1 MPEFTKIKVST
12 DQHAFETSLAISEG
26 RIEFY
31 QNSINLIKN
40 IIPEFVFESA
50 DLKTLFNNPKSYL
63 VDKIISEPTTIGGLE
78 LSKDKVFEL
87 LEDSDKLK
95 NVVNYVD
102 SLKKHNSTDLQTQRS
117 LQAYTDDY
125 EINENAEVFLKE
137 TAIENLENQFSIF
150 VKNQRQKDSHDSL
163 ILIKNELE
171 KLATRY
177 SHSHI
182 KFIQENL
189 KFNGFGLLLGIDYK
203 NLSSLE

>member
-177 SHSHI
+177 SRSHI

>member
-177 SHSHI
+177 SRSHI

-189 KFNGFGLLLGIDYK
+189 KFNGLGLLLGIDYK